1 MPVRFVG
8 RIAEWNDE
16 KGYGF
21 VEPNGG
27 GERAFAHVKAFELR
41 IRRPKDGDLISYE
54 PVADDRKRMNA
65 TRIRHVVVRS
75 NSRVTGKPWFP
86 RRAAGVLALL
96 VFAGAAWLGKLPL
109 IVLIAYAGMS
119 LIAFFA
125 YGLDKSA
132 ARTNRWRT
140 QENTLH
146 LFDLLGGWPGGLIAQ
161 GSFRHKTRKTSFQVT
176 FWVTVAINLGVLAWL
191 VHNGQIETIGK
202 SFLHG

>member
-27 GERAFAHVKAFELR
+27 GERAFVHVKAFER
-41 IRRPKDGDLISYE
+41 RVRRPADGDLISYE
-54 PVADDRKRMNA
+54 PKAADRKRLNA
-65 TRIRHVVVRS
+65 TRIRHVVTRANTPVP
-75 NSRVTGKPWFP
+75 GKPWFP
-86 RRAAGVLALL
+86 RRAVGVLALL
-96 VFAGAAWLGKLPL
+96 VIAGAAWLGKLPL
-109 IVLIAYAGMS
+109 IVPIAYAGMS

-140 QENTLH
+140 QESTLH
-146 LFDLLGGWPGGLIAQ
+146 LLDLLGGWPGGLIAQ
-161 GSFRHKTRKTSFQVT
+161 GSFRHKTRKTSFQVA
-176 FWVTVAINLGVLAWL
+176 FWVTVMINLGALAWL
-191 VHNGQIETIGK
+191 VHSGQINTIGRAL
-202 SFLHG
+202 LHG